1 MPHTQDITALA
12 VVLSAAVLAGIFM
25 NRLRLPSA
33 AGFILAGVVLGPTGF
48 GLIETSSAIE
58 TLAELGV
65 LMLLFII
72 GMELRLQSFR
82 AALPLALG
90 ITAAQI
96 AATTAL
102 CLFAAQ
108 FDVAEE
114 RSAIVIGF
122 MLAISSTAVAMKMIE
137 DADEK
142 QSEAGRLATAVLIA
156 QDLAVVPLLLVTAAL
171 AHGGTHHTIVFIA
184 FKVILAVTLLAGL
197 VGMLGRVKSFRFPFS
212 EFFLKDPDIATL
224 CVLGLCFAGAAL
236 SGLIGLSP
244 ALGAF
249 LCGLAVGHSTLR
261 PVALRSAPPVQSILL
276 FTFFL
281 SVGLLIDL
289 DYVLREFWL
298 ILIALF
304 AVAAGKTLLN
314 LAILK
319 LFRRPGDV
327 AFKAALFLTPIG
339 EFSFVLAATGAA
351 VGALSP
357 AGYKLALSVIALSLM
372 VSPIW
377 FVGARRAHALATSGI
392 TGVNALFRESYKR
405 ELFIL
410 GTWQKR
416 AATLAARA
424 GEKPRTQAAEHRA
437 AREPHD
443 NLPDAYDF
451 PWDDTKEL
459 PRIEP
464 TFGPAPSGSQGPPD
478 PDE

>member
-25 NRLRLPSA
+25 NRLRLPAA

-72 GMELRLQSFR
+72 GMELRLQNFR

-90 ITAAQI
+90 IAAAQI

-122 MLAISSTAVAMKMIE
+122 MLAISSTAVAMKMME
-137 DADEK
+137 DAGEK

-171 AHGGTHHTIVFIA
+171 ARGGTHHTTVFIA
-184 FKVILAVTLLAGL
+184 FKVVLALALLAGF
-197 VGMLGRVKSFRFPFS
+197 VGVLGRMKSFRFPFS

-298 ILIALF
+298 ILIALV

-319 LFRRPGDV
+319 LFQRPGDV
-327 AFKAALFLTPIG
+327 AFRAALFLTPIG
-339 EFSFVLAATGAA
+339 EFSFVLAAAGASA
-351 VGALSP
+351 GALSP

-377 FVGARRAHALATSGI
+377 FVGARRAHVLAQRGI
-392 TGVNALFRESYKR
+392 TGVHALYRGSYRR

-410 GTWQKR
+410 RVWRRR
-416 AATLAARA
+416 ALALGRTAAGRATR
-424 GEKPRTQAAEHRA
+424 RTDAHAH
-437 AREPHD
+437 P
-443 NLPDAYDF
+443 LPDVYDF
-451 PWDDTKEL
+451 PWDDTREL
-459 PRIEP
+459 PRIE
-464 TFGPAPSGSQGPPD
+464 TTTAPAESDSPDRPD
-478 PDE
+478 PGE